1 MKVRVPSRGRGT
13 SSEARGNFREIAEAR
28 LAAGTGDSVPLWGDM
43 PPRFL
48 EALVAFGVALMTAC
62 GEHGMLPSTVDPGPD
77 FSVADVVFDEGFYY
91 CRVEPM
97 FFAQSC
103 GSGDPARGEGNACH
117 ASVTSFRL
125 TDYMPLVGDSC
136 NGVIPGPGSIPSVAQ
151 QNYQSASARMR
162 RNPDSAPLFMRP
174 TGKAQHPRMIFD
186 ASTAEAELIREW
198 ATQYS
203 TQ

>member
-1 MKVRVPSRGRGT
+1 MPRKACSTSR
-13 SSEARGNFREIAEAR
+13 EARGNFREIAEAR
-28 LAAGTGDSVPLWGDM
+28 LAVGTSDSVPLWGDM
-43 PPRFL
+43 PPRFRGC
-48 EALVAFGVALMTAC
+48 LVALGVALMTAC
-62 GEHGMLPSTVDPGPD
+62 GEHGMFLSTVDPGAD

-91 CRVEPM
+91 CKVEPM
-97 FFAQSC
+97 FFAQRC
-103 GSGDPARGEGNACH
+103 GSGDPAQGEGNACH

-136 NGVIPGPGSIPSVAQ
+136 NGGVVPGLGSIPSVAQ
-151 QNYQSASARMR
+151 QNYQGASARMR

-174 TGKAQHPRMIFD
+174 TGKAQHPRVIFD
-186 ASTAEAELIREW
+186 ASSGEAELIRQW

>member
-1 MKVRVPSRGRGT
+1 MRDG
-13 SSEARGNFREIAEAR
+13 
-28 LAAGTGDSVPLWGDM
+28 VPLWGDM

-48 EALVAFGVALMTAC
+48 GRLAALGVALMTAC
-62 GEHGMLPSTVDPGPD
+62 GEHGMFPSTVDPGAD

-91 CRVEPM
+91 CKVEPM
-97 FFAQSC
+97 FFAQGC

-125 TDYMPLVGDSC
+125 TEYMPLVGDGC
-136 NGVIPGPGSIPSVAQ
+136 NGGVIPGAGSIPSVAQ
-151 QNYQSASARMR
+151 QNYQGASARMR
-162 RNPDSAPLFMRP
+162 RNPDSAALLMRP
-174 TGKAQHPRMIFD
+174 TGKAQHPRVIFD
-186 ASTAEAELIREW
+186 ASSAEAELIRQW